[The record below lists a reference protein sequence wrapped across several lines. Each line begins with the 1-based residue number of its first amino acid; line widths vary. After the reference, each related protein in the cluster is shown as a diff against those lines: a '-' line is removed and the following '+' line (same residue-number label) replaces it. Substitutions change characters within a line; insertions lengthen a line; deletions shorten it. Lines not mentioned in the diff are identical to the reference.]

1 MPILNRAGVKPDEHA
16 KRLVSHPDRLERNN
30 SGCAPAQ
37 EQPVIGNSII
47 RALSC
52 NKSKLK

>member
-16 KRLVSHPDRLERNN
+16 KRLVLHPDRLERNN